1 MRGRFFIILLAGIF
15 TLNAMAQKSS
25 EVKGAHPYNTA
36 ENKHVATDCS
46 HWSLIFDGGFNS
58 FDGDFSSEMK
68 HPVYAPTVRMGIEYY
83 FTPAIGL
90 GIDYVFDIYR
100 VTGDRSAGPNA
111 DILLKG
117 MMHKAGAYLAVDL
130 MSSFSPRAERKLFS
144 LLLLAGGGAGWF
156 KNSIYYPD
164 AVKGNT
170 ANADPLSKDTY
181 KAHPFLMGGVDFE
194 FNLCRSIAL
203 GVKGT
208 YSYFTRDD
216 VDGRGF
222 EGMNSIASK
231 NNDGI
236 FDVTLSLRYKIDAV
250 HKTHVRNIASD
261 RMLDKQ
267 LAANEAKHAK
277 AQTNNGST
285 VARIDTVVVV
295 HRDTIVMKSQT
306 IAAVAPTE
314 DYYFVYFETGKSSLS
329 SEGLITTQ
337 QVATRMERE
346 KQKYAVVYGYCDNT
360 GSESVNNLI
369 GEARAEAVMNEL
381 IEEYGIDAD
390 RITAC
395 GRGKIVGKRSK
406 AAYSPNRRAEIR
418 LVTHAEFEKFKNECI
433 SGESKKS
440 IMYIYEEKKQQLELE
455 TYNILD
461 EVEVQ
466 KGVTLSQLARKYYQ
480 NTHGWVYIY
489 MVNKQIIPS
498 PNALTT
504 SSHLIIPALTDAQRA
519 ITKDECLEL
528 YKSVRA
534 SK

>member
-1 MRGRFFIILLAGIF
+1 MSAI
-15 TLNAMAQKSS
+15 
-25 EVKGAHPYNTA
+25 
-36 ENKHVATDCS
+36 
-46 HWSLIFDGGFNS
+46 SLPI
-58 FDGDFSSEMK
+58 
-68 HPVYAPTVRMGIEYY
+68 V
-83 FTPAIGL
+83 
-90 GIDYVFDIYR
+90 
-100 VTGDRSAGPNA
+100 
-111 DILLKG
+111 
-117 MMHKAGAYLAVDL
+117 
-130 MSSFSPRAERKLFS
+130 
-144 LLLLAGGGAGWF
+144 
-156 KNSIYYPD
+156 
-164 AVKGNT
+164 
-170 ANADPLSKDTY
+170 
-181 KAHPFLMGGVDFE
+181 
-194 FNLCRSIAL
+194 C
-203 GVKGT
+203 
-208 YSYFTRDD
+208 
-216 VDGRGF
+216 
-222 EGMNSIASK
+222 
-231 NNDGI
+231 
-236 FDVTLSLRYKIDAV
+236 
-250 HKTHVRNIASD
+250 
-261 RMLDKQ
+261 LDKQ

-504 SSHLIIPALTDAQRA
+504 GSHLIIPALTDAQRA

>member
-1 MRGRFFIILLAGIF
+1 MHTEDFLSHCWFITLLAGIF
-15 TLNAMAQKSS
+15 TLNANGS
-25 EVKGAHPYNTA
+25 EVKGAHPQNTA
-36 ENKHVATDCS
+36 ENKHIATDCS

-58 FDGDFSSEMK
+58 FDGDFSTEMK
-68 HPVYAPTVRMGIEYY
+68 HPVYAPAVGLGVEYS

-144 LLLLAGGGAGWF
+144 LQLLAGGGAGWF

-194 FNLCRSIAL
+194 FNLCRSVAL
-203 GVKGT
+203 GIKGT

-222 EGMNSIASK
+222 EGMNAIASK

-250 HKTHVRNIASD
+250 HKTHMRNIPSE
-261 RMLDKQ
+261 RIVDKQ
-267 LAANEAKHAK
+267 IAVDELSKPSKTGANQVPEF
-277 AQTNNGST
+277 
-285 VARIDTVVVV
+285 DTVVIIHKDTVV
-295 HRDTIVMKSQT
+295 MQPTIKQT
-306 IAAVAPTE
+306 ERPD
-314 DYYFVYFETGKSSLS
+314 DYFYVYFENGKSSLS
-329 SEGLITTQ
+329 SDGLITVQ
-337 QVATRMERE
+337 QLATSMERE
-346 KQKYAVVYGYCDNT
+346 PLRYAVVSGYCDNT
-360 GSESVNNLI
+360 GPESLNNIL
-369 GEARAEAVMNEL
+369 GEERAESVMNEL
-381 IEEYGIDAD
+381 IEEYGIDAE

-395 GRGKIVGKRSK
+395 GRGKIIGKRSK
-406 AAYSPNRRAEIR
+406 ASYSPNRRAEIR
-418 LVTHAEFEKFKNECI
+418 LVTREEFERMKSEC
-433 SGESKKS
+433 SGEHKKN
-440 IMYIYEEKKQQLELE
+440 IMYVYEEKKQELELD
-455 TYNILD
+455 TFNILD

-489 MVNKQIIPS
+489 KVNKQIIPS

-504 SSHLIIPALTDAQRA
+504 GSHLIIPALTEAQRA

>member
-25 EVKGAHPYNTA
+25 EVKGAHPWNTA

-68 HPVYAPTVRMGIEYY
+68 HPVYAPTVGLGIEYS

-144 LLLLAGGGAGWF
+144 LQLLAGGGAGWF

-250 HKTHVRNIASD
+250 HKTHMRNIPSE
-261 RMLDKQ
+261 RIVDKQ
-267 LAANEAKHAK
+267 IATNGVSIPSKNAADMA
-277 AQTNNGST
+277 
-285 VARIDTVVVV
+285 ARIDTVVIVYK
-295 HRDTIVMKSQT
+295 DTIVVHST
-306 IAAVAPTE
+306 TAPTE
-314 DYYFVYFETGKSSLS
+314 RLDDCFYAYFETGKSSLS
-329 SEGLITTQ
+329 SEGLITVQ
-337 QVATRMERE
+337 QLATSMERE
-346 KQKYAVVYGYCDNT
+346 PLRYAIISGYCDNT
-360 GSESVNNLI
+360 GSVNINNIL
-369 GEARAEAVMNEL
+369 GEKRAEAVMNEL

-390 RITAC
+390 RIAVC
-395 GRGKIVGKRSK
+395 GRGKIIGKRSK
-406 AAYSPNRRAEIR
+406 TAYSPNRRAEIR

-504 SSHLIIPALTDAQRA
+504 GSHLIIPALTDAQRA